1 MTTVAGSAEK
11 RAHPRISMQQAASI
25 TTHAKTQPATVANL
39 SRGGALVTNVPELQ
53 VGNGVRIAFRLPNG
67 LPVHLN
73 GQVVRRD
80 GVRGF
85 GVRFFELDDVTREA
99 LDEHL
104 LTLTETAPPP
114 PIDGEL
120 SVKYRLGVRGK
131 HVTLT
136 LAGYLEKNDCIELR
150 SYVARELPRLP
161 QPMILIIDALEFVC
175 CAPDGVK
182 DFTTWLADLPHAS
195 LVGGLVG
202 PRSVGVL
209 QLRRAIRDAHAADAF
224 MAFDTV
230 ADAEDAFA
238 RLNA

>member
-1 MTTVAGSAEK
+1 MATGASPDEK
-11 RAHPRISMQQAASI
+11 RAYPRISMQQAANI
-25 TTHAKTQPATVANL
+25 TTHARTQTATVSNL
-39 SRGGALVTNVPELQ
+39 SRGGALLTNVPDLQ
-53 VGNGVRIAFRLPNG
+53 VGSGVRIAFRLANG
-67 LPVHLN
+67 LPVHFS
-73 GQVVRRD
+73 GQIVRRD
-80 GVRGF
+80 GTRGF
-85 GVRFFELDDVTREA
+85 GVRFFELDDVTREV

-104 LTLTETAPPP
+104 PTLTNAAPPTM
-114 PIDGEL
+114 DVEL
-120 SVKYRLGVRGK
+120 SVKYRLAVRGK

-150 SYVARELPRLP
+150 TYVASELPRLP
-161 QPMILIIDALEFVC
+161 RPMILVIDALQLIC
-175 CAPDGVK
+175 CAPDGLK
-182 DFTTWLADLPHAS
+182 DFTTWLADLPHPS

-224 MAFDTV
+224 MAFDSV

>member
-1 MTTVAGSAEK
+1 MTAASPVEK

-25 TTHAKTQPATVANL
+25 STHAKTHATTIANL

-53 VGNGVRIAFRLPNG
+53 VGNGVRLTFRLPNG
-67 LPVHLN
+67 IPVHFN

-80 GVRGF
+80 GTHGF
-85 GVRFFELDDVTREA
+85 GVRFFELDDVTREM

-104 LTLTETAPPP
+104 LTLTTAEPPA
-114 PIDGEL
+114 IDGQL
-120 SVKYRLGVRGK
+120 SVKYRLAVRGK
-131 HVTLT
+131 HVTVT

-150 SYVARELPRLP
+150 GYIGRELPRLP
-161 QPMILIIDALEFVC
+161 QPMVLIIDAMQFVC
-175 CAPDGVK
+175 CAPDGLK
-182 DFTTWLADLPHAS
+182 DFTAWLADLPHTN

-224 MAFDTV
+224 MAFDSV

-238 RLNA
+238 RLSG